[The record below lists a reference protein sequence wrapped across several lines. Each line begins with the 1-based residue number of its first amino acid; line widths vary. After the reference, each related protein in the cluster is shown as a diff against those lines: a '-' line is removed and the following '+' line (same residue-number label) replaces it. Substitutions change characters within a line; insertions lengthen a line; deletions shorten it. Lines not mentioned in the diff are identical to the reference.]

1 MAGLS
6 RDGFIPKTYEEIQTS
21 IKSKLE
27 VFSPGFDFGAE
38 SPDGQLVD
46 IFSLELSVAWSEL
59 SLVYKSYDPNQAF
72 GAGLRNLGLITG
84 LPYGA
89 ATRSTGNIE
98 LIGVANTVVPVGSV
112 VTDNEGNEFTTSF
125 SATIPSTVQVVAT
138 VSGTIAIPAGT
149 INTIKSPV
157 TGWDSINQVV
167 DGRTGA
173 APQSEIAYKNE
184 RNRTVLRNFTS
195 VPSTMESRLF
205 ELGIKQADVQN
216 NDHPTNPLPDGTPAQ
231 TIHVTVGEVGFVTD
245 TQIAQVILTTK
256 GIGCP
261 TFGTS
266 TITVS
271 DAQGHSHEVSFSKA
285 TGVDIFVLL
294 EVTFLDSD
302 IAGAVEGIRNDLTTH
317 INGLLAGEDVVWS
330 RLFGIITPYAKAQIN
345 SLTLGRLPNLSDQA
359 ATNLVIAPNE
369 FAQTEANLID
379 VTVV

>member
-46 IFSLELSVAWSEL
+46 IFALELSVAWSEL
-59 SLVYKSYDPNQAF
+59 DLVYKSYDPNQAF

-149 INTIKSPV
+149 VNTIKSPV
-157 TGWDSINQVV
+157 TGWDSINQAV
-167 DGRTGA
+167 DGRAGA
-173 APQSEIAYKNE
+173 APQSEISYKNE

-216 NDHPTNPLPDGTPAQ
+216 NDHPTDPLPDGTPAQ
-231 TIHVTVGEVGFVTD
+231 TVHVTVGEVGFVTD
-245 TQIAQVILTTK
+245 IQIAQVILATK
-256 GIGCP
+256 GMGCP

-266 TITVS
+266 TIAVS

-294 EVTFLDSD
+294 EVTFLDPD
-302 IAGAVEGIRNDLTTH
+302 IAGAIEGIRNDLATH
-317 INGLLAGEDVVWS
+317 INSLLAGEDIVWS
-330 RLFGIITPYAKAQIN
+330 RLFGIITPFAKAQIN